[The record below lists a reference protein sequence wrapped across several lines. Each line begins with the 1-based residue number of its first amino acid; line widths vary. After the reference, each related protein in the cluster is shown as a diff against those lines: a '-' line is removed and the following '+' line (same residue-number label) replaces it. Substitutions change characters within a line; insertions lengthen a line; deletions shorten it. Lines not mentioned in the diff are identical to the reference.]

1 VGRWGWGLTDF
12 LTGSGWGNKNKDAT
26 YSTVVCI
33 FFSQVDSSG
42 GSGFEKGNKKNNNK
56 RNNKGLLLHLTL
68 NFLLL

>member
-33 FFSQVDSSG
+33 FLSQVDSSG
-42 GSGFEKGNKKNNNK
+42 GSGFEKGNKKIIIK
-56 RNNKGLLLHLTL
+56 ETIKVY
-68 NFLLL
+68 FYI